1 MSEFANKT
9 GHAFLGLSINL
20 VVQTAIVFTMVAL
33 VLYSIL
39 FSEYPAVHD
48 YFHHL
53 RHSLSI
59 IPCH

>member
-1 MSEFANKT
+1 MSDVVHKTANS
-9 GHAFLGLSINL
+9 FLGLSINL
-20 VVQTAIVFTMVAL
+20 VVQVVVVFAMVAL

-53 RHSLSI
+53 RHALSI
-59 IPCH
+59 VPCH